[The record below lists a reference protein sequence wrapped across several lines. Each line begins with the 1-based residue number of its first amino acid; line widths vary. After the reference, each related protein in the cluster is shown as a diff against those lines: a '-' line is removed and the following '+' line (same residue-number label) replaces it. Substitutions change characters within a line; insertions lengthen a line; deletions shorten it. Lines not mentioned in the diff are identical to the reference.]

1 MQRVYLFSGNALPLY
16 SSRWGVTEWKRCF
29 NRSNNDN
36 EAIGQKKHASD
47 NKRRPSVNLSK
58 FKICRT
64 KRNKK
69 NVDYLKGIR
78 FNYFENNHDIR
89 NHIINCMQDA
99 DFMNDVESK
108 ALENDSKSQLTL
120 ARCYLMGYKSNPD
133 IELSIYWAN
142 LAVSKNSAAKRFLA
156 FVYPQFMTE
165 LLQALY
171 NEKIHISTF
180 IKNKIS
186 IFRNPAKDGTP
197 EKASACYLL
206 GLCYYCGITG
216 KPNIKKAFQYLRRAA
231 ELGVENANFL
241 VGNIYEHGFA
251 CKRSV
256 IEAIKFYQVAAE
268 NNNQWAIYHLGRLYY
283 QGKLLE
289 KDLAKAISYFK
300 QGYEAGF
307 VPSKLM
313 LERISNY
320 NNKDSDEC

>member
-156 FVYPQFMTE
+156 FVYLFYRKNYQSAYRLFSELAEKGEVFPQFMTE

-186 IFRNPAKDGTP
+186 KLKYLSKTFTQIIFV
-197 EKASACYLL
+197 
-206 GLCYYCGITG
+206 
-216 KPNIKKAFQYLRRAA
+216 F
-231 ELGVENANFL
+231 
-241 VGNIYEHGFA
+241 
-251 CKRSV
+251 
-256 IEAIKFYQVAAE
+256 
-268 NNNQWAIYHLGRLYY
+268 
-283 QGKLLE
+283 
-289 KDLAKAISYFK
+289 
-300 QGYEAGF
+300 
-307 VPSKLM
+307 
-313 LERISNY
+313 
-320 NNKDSDEC
+320 